1 MNKKKKRK
9 KNKKKTH
16 GALKTREAF
25 KGTLK
30 QWGLIRQ
37 AMLAG
42 TENIDCFC
50 DYTLT
55 LSNVCG
61 REGNYSSWGFFW
73 SLFSGNVCLQLH
85 VGFCFFFTCVAFCA
99 HVRIAHRQD
108 EETETVPQGKQ
119 GGNERSDG
127 GGGGTH
133 TLSRGGVLLSS
144 CFSSSRSLLENKS
157 TSNNQR
163 DAARLL
169 GGRVRNHHRGR
180 FRPAGRGEHLRGK
193 LERHRLGRRGEAG
206 VCRKKWPKL

>member
-1 MNKKKKRK
+1 MNKKRETK

-37 AMLAG
+37 AMLPG

-61 REGNYSSWGFFW
+61 REGNYSSWGFFFW

-85 VGFCFFFTCVAFCA
+85 VGFFCFCFFFTCMAFCA
-99 HVRIAHRQD
+99 HVWITHRQD

-127 GGGGTH
+127 REG
-133 TLSRGGVLLSS
+133 GGVLLSS
-144 CFSSSRSLLENKS
+144 CFLSSSRSLLENKS
-157 TSNNQR
+157 
-163 DAARLL
+163 AA
-169 GGRVRNHHRGR
+169 GGNAGGSSGDELETTTRGALDR
-180 FRPAGRGEHLRGK
+180 QEVGGASERKARATQARPGGGSWSLSQMEEVA
-193 LERHRLGRRGEAG
+193 
-206 VCRKKWPKL
+206 